1 MLEELVMEASAAPA
15 VPEASAR
22 DAEPSSPAVKAKR
35 SARKP
40 PPEHLPRR
48 EVLHEPSCT
57 CPSCGRRDAQ
67 GRRRRDRD
75 PLVSSLVEAVAQ
87 HVMAAEKL
95 HADDTPVRRNV
106 GLTNP

>member
-48 EVLHEPSCT
+48 KVLHEPSCT
-57 CPSCGRRDAQ
+57 CPSCGGEMRKVGEDVTEILDYVPGHFEVTGSAGVSPGRGCRAQRFSRQ
-67 GRRRRDRD
+67 GR
-75 PLVSSLVEAVAQ
+75 
-87 HVMAAEKL
+87 
-95 HADDTPVRRNV
+95 
-106 GLTNP
+106 